1 MADPQ
6 LPEPVKLLV
15 AVLWADAPP
24 RDEAVGRLV
33 AQWGTV
39 DFTGP
44 DRLFDM
50 TDYYAPEMGA
60 QLYRRLVTFANLIPP
75 ESIREAKLFCN
86 ALEGDLAAAGRRRVN
101 LDVGYLDHNKLVLAS
116 AKNAGQKIH
125 LGGGIYADLV
135 GRYKAGRYQPF
146 DWTFPDFED
155 GRYDP
160 ELSAIRQRYLE
171 QRRQGHQQL
180 G

>member
-6 LPEPVKLLV
+6 LPEPVKLFG
-15 AVLWADAPP
+15 AVLWG
-24 RDEAVGRLV
+24 DEATRVEAVARLT
-33 AQWGTV
+33 ASWGPV

-44 DRLFDM
+44 DRPFDM
-50 TDYYAPEMGA
+50 TDYYAPEMGPL
-60 QLYRRLVTFANLIPP
+60 LYRRLVAFANLVPP

-86 ALEGDLAAAGRRRVN
+86 AVEAALGQAGRRRVN

-125 LGGGIYADLV
+125 LGGGIYADLI
-135 GRYKAGRYQPF
+135 GRFKAGRYQPF
-146 DWTFPDFED
+146 DWTFPDFKD

-160 ELSAIRQRYLE
+160 ELSAIRQRYLD
-171 QRRQGHQQL
+171 QRRQGH
-180 G
+180 